1 MKNKQIGLLLI
12 ALPVL
17 GILWFLFRP
26 ELLFVNQKVNESLPT
41 ATSTQMGSDSNG
53 MASAPQL
60 LRSGTFTSLAHQ
72 TKGTA
77 GIYEIDGKKVLRLSE
92 FETSNGPDVRVYLVE
107 GNDGKDSKIING
119 GGYIDLGVLKGNQGD
134 QNYEIPDTIDLSKYN
149 GVSIWCKRFAV
160 NFGGASLQ

>member
-1 MKNKQIGLLLI
+1 
-12 ALPVL
+12 
-17 GILWFLFRP
+17 
-26 ELLFVNQKVNESLPT
+26 
-41 ATSTQMGSDSNG
+41 
-53 MASAPQL
+53 
-60 LRSGTFTSLAHQ
+60 
-72 TKGTA
+72 
-77 GIYEIDGKKVLRLSE
+77 
-92 FETSNGPDVRVYLVE
+92 LVE